1 MQKTKDQLNKE
12 YKRGISFLNFYVN
25 VCFMGWFNDPACP
38 YKNYADLAKAQV
50 DDYLNR
56 GQEAASQ
63 ILWEVITDL
72 QTMAEKELDSWEVIG
87 DAANTGLDGKDDAK
101 KWLGD
106 EVIPA
111 LLAEAERRGWKK
123 PA

>member
-12 YKRGISFLNFYVN
+12 YEWGIQFL
-25 VCFMGWFNDPACP
+25 WFLGMNMSIFGDPDCK
-38 YKNYADLAKAQV
+38 YKNYDDFAKGYAELRSNDKTYV
-50 DDYLNR
+50 NDYW
-56 GQEAASQ
+56 QS
-63 ILWEVITDL
+63 ITDL
-72 QTMAEKELDSWEVIG
+72 QTMLAKEMDSWEVIG
-87 DAANTGLDGKDDAK
+87 DAAYTGLDGRDDAK